1 MNAEAGMGMSLD
13 DMIKQNRKAN
23 KKKSPA
29 ASKTKAKTA
38 AKAGK
43 KKKAKGTSG
52 GATAMTGVKT
62 VTIKKKVTKNKQGKI
77 ISSKAQI
84 VGKSKS
90 GNKAAN
96 KVDYGMKLFV
106 SNLDFGVTNKDLREL
121 FGECGPLKS
130 FNIHFKEGGK
140 SQGTADV
147 IFKHRADALKAIR
160 QYNGRTLDGR
170 VMDIQGLDITPP
182 APQVMQ
188 RLGGAK
194 TNPKKR
200 GGRKA
205 KNAMD
210 TN

>member
-1 MNAEAGMGMSLD
+1 MLTD
-13 DMIKQNRKAN
+13 VQLQ
-23 KKKSPA
+23 SP
-29 ASKTKAKTA
+29 S
-38 AKAGK
+38 
-43 KKKAKGTSG
+43 
-52 GATAMTGVKT
+52 
-62 VTIKKKVTKNKQGKI
+62 
-77 ISSKAQI
+77 
-84 VGKSKS
+84 KSKS

-170 VMDIQGLDITPP
+170 VMDIQGMRICQGRHSTRSSQPRDQAADLQSFLSLSPSLVGLDITPP

>member
-1 MNAEAGMGMSLD
+1 
-13 DMIKQNRKAN
+13 
-23 KKKSPA
+23 
-29 ASKTKAKTA
+29 
-38 AKAGK
+38 
-43 KKKAKGTSG
+43 
-52 GATAMTGVKT
+52 
-62 VTIKKKVTKNKQGKI
+62 
-77 ISSKAQI
+77 
-84 VGKSKS
+84 
-90 GNKAAN
+90 
-96 KVDYGMKLFV
+96 MKLFV

-170 VMDIQGLDITPP
+170 VMDIQGMRICQGRHSTRSSQPRDQAADLQSFLSLSPSLVGLDITPP

-188 RLGGAK
+188 RLGAK
-194 TNPKKR
+194 KK